1 MSNPKGISDVF
12 SNIANNIQ
20 RTGSS
25 EGLDFIEIL
34 GHFYIDTKNYGKEDI
49 DRIVSWLDSRNLFAV
64 PDLLCAHST
73 AEIMICSKNNVE
85 DLDGLS
91 EKLPISTLPCAKITR
106 EKLPIISEL
115 NLTLNSVADE
125 IIQKNQNAFLILENK
140 DGTPHG
146 IIDAHSFATY
156 LKSGNKT
163 NIKDLVRKIY
173 LIAKSTNSLI
183 KTIDLMITEEK
194 PYLIITNKAGQ
205 ITGFASLNT
214 LFKEYYP
221 LTRPYL
227 LVIKIENLLN
237 QSLKEI
243 GFKEEHFVSVMPSE
257 QVINRLKGE
266 SATMEHLTIF
276 EKTTILNKYIT
287 FIGKKFGSNLQQK
300 IPEICKDLIQANK
313 IRNDLFHFRK
323 TLYINNSDLDNVNK
337 AVEQLNNLLSILI
350 HKK

>member
-1 MSNPKGISDVF
+1 MSNTKGISDVF
-12 SNIANNIQ
+12 SNIAHNIQ

-25 EGLDFIEIL
+25 QDLDFIEIL
-34 GHFYIDTKNYGKEDI
+34 KHFYIDTKNYNKEDI

-73 AEIMICSKNNVE
+73 AEITICSKSNVE
-85 DLDGLS
+85 DLHGLS

-106 EKLPIISEL
+106 DKLPVINEL

-146 IIDAHSFATY
+146 VIDAHSFATY

-163 NIKDLVRKIY
+163 NVKDLVRKIY
-173 LIAKSTNSLI
+173 LIAKSADSLI
-183 KTIDLMITEEK
+183 KTIDLMIAEEK
-194 PYLIITNKAGQ
+194 PYLIITNKAGL

-243 GFKEEHFVSVMPSE
+243 GFKEEHFVNVIPSE
-257 QVINRLKGE
+257 QIINRLKGE
-266 SATMEHLTIF
+266 SATMKHLTIY
-276 EKTTILNKYIT
+276 EKIVILTKYIT
-287 FIGKKFGSNLQQK
+287 FIGKKFGPSIEQK
-300 IPEICKDLIQANK
+300 IPGICEDLILANK
-313 IRNDLFHFRK
+313 VRNDMFHFRK
-323 TLYINNSDLDNVNK
+323 TLYINNTDLGNLSK